1 MLMFFFG
8 GYVNVKEVEEEKEEK
23 ESTLELKQV

>member
-1 MLMFFFG
+1 MSDVNVKDFFFG

-23 ESTLELKQV
+23 EK